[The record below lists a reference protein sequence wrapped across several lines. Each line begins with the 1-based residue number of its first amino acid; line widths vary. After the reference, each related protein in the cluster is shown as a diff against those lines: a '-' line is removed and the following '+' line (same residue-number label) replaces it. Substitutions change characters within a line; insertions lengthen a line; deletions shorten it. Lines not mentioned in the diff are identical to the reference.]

1 MDSVNHIGYAN
12 FCRRNSKWGQN
23 QKVFINWNYSM
34 IHITL
39 LKLKRFTGEG
49 NFIVFLAP
57 LFVRGMR
64 LIMEHT
70 EMYVGNILK

>member
-1 MDSVNHIGYAN
+1 
-12 FCRRNSKWGQN
+12 
-23 QKVFINWNYSM
+23 M